1 MEERKRILNM
11 LSEGKI
17 SVEEAEKLLKA
28 VKKGGNNAK
37 KTNTKS
43 SSLSKKSKNIKGK
56 LRIVV
61 NTEDGDNVNIAIPL
75 KLAIMVKSMIPKE
88 AKRELDNEGIDLNK
102 IINNLNDSM
111 DDIDEDLVQVESANG
126 DKVRIY
132 IDKEG

>member
-1 MEERKRILNM
+1 MDERKRILNM

-28 VKKGGNNAK
+28 VGKDKNTNNRK
-37 KTNTKS
+37 QTNTT
-43 SSLSKKSKNIKGK
+43 LSKKSKNIKGK

-75 KLAIMVKSMIPKE
+75 KLASMVKSMIPKE
-88 AKRELDNEGIDLNK
+88 AKKELDNEGIDLNN
-102 IINNLNDSM
+102 IINSLNESM
-111 DDIDEDLVQVESANG
+111 DEIDEDLVQVESANG

-132 IDKEG
+132 IDKEE